1 MLAMQQGE
9 FDDWDNEELVGHLL
23 KVIDDLNDPHSWADT
38 NHYHALTAHF
48 VNVRNEILRRMA

>member
-23 KVIDDLNDPHSWADT
+23 RVIDDLNDPHSWADT
-38 NHYHALTAHF
+38 NH
-48 VNVRNEILRRMA
+48 